1 MSDEKIIIDPRFCG
15 PPDVGNGGYVAG
27 LLAARLEGTVE
38 VRLRAP
44 AALDHPLVVRATDGG
59 VELLDGGQC
68 VATARCTVLDLDVP
82 APPAFAEAQERA
94 GSCRAF
100 QTHPFPRCFVCG
112 PDRAPGDGLRILPCW
127 FPERELAAAPWQ
139 PDRSLADSGG
149 RVPAEFIWAALDSPS
164 SFPLL
169 EDPEAQK
176 LEPMV
181 LGSLTVRRDRE
192 VRAGERCVVS
202 TWSLGLEGRRGT
214 AGAALTNEAG
224 ELCAVARAVW
234 VSIARSE

>member
-44 AALDHPLVVRATDGG
+44 AALDHPLVVRATDDG
-59 VELLDGGQC
+59 VELLDGGQR
-68 VATARCTVLDLDVP
+68 VATARRTVLDLDVP

-112 PDRAPGDGLRILPCW
+112 PTPAN
-127 FPERELAAAPWQ
+127 AAPDASS
-139 PDRSLADSGG
+139 PSVLASGG
-149 RVPAEFIWAALDSPS
+149 NGGATLLLISAPKISVIVFAYCAPVISRTRNGDALPAGSAGSPEQPATTEIAARTGMNLM
-164 SFPLL
+164 L
-169 EDPEAQK
+169 
-176 LEPMV
+176 
-181 LGSLTVRRDRE
+181 RE
-192 VRAGERCVVS
+192 CVN
-202 TWSLGLEGRRGT
+202 TPALPHENRG
-214 AGAALTNEAG
+214 
-224 ELCAVARAVW
+224 
-234 VSIARSE
+234 